1 MSELVLVTGG
11 SGYLGAHVVRTALA
25 AGYRVRT
32 TVRSLSKAD
41 AVRAGVGAGPD
52 AELEFVAAD
61 LTSDLGWD
69 AATEGAAYV
78 LHVASPFPTSQ
89 PRDEQ
94 ELIVPAR
101 EGTLRVL
108 RAALG
113 AGAKRVVLT
122 SSFAAIGY
130 GHGRSHPGVYTEAD
144 WTDVDGPNVP
154 AYQKSKTLAERA
166 AWDFVAD
173 HPELELAVV
182 NPVGIFGPPLGAPDG
197 TSVFILR
204 TAQRSPIVPNMQFGV
219 VDVRDVADLE
229 LTAMTSPAA
238 AGKRFLAVAA
248 MSDLRQ
254 IAHLLGRRPLLLPV
268 WIVRAAAPISGMARS
283 LAEEVGTGKHISS
296 ERARSLLGWQ
306 PRPIEETIQEM
317 GSALAAGRRRG
328 SGG

>member
-11 SGYLGAHVVRTALA
+11 SGYLGAHVVKAALA

-41 AVRAGVGAGPD
+41 AVRTAVGAGPE

-61 LTSDLGWD
+61 LTSDLGWG
-69 AATEGAAYV
+69 AAVDGAAYV
-78 LHVASPFPTSQ
+78 LHVASPFPGSQ
-89 PRDEQ
+89 PRNEQ

-108 RAALG
+108 RAALA
-113 AGAKRVVLT
+113 AGVKRVVLT

-130 GHGRSHPGVYTEAD
+130 GHGPSHPGVYTEAD
-144 WTDVDGPNVP
+144 WTEVDGPNVP

-166 AWDFVAD
+166 AWDFVAE
-173 HPELELAVV
+173 HPGLELVVV
-182 NPVGIFGPPLGAPDG
+182 NPVGIFGPPLGPPDG
-197 TSVFILR
+197 TSVVILR
-204 TAQRSPIVPNMQFGV
+204 TAQRSPIVPNMRFGI

-229 LTAMTSPAA
+229 LTAMTSPDA

-254 IAHLLGRRPLLLPV
+254 VANLLGRRPLLLPN
-268 WIVRAAAPISGMARS
+268 WIVRAAAPVSGMARS
-283 LAEEVGTGKHISS
+283 LAEEVGTSKEASS
-296 ERARSLLGWQ
+296 ERARTLLGWS
-306 PRPIEETIQEM
+306 PRPVEDTIKEM
-317 GSALAAGRRRG
+317 GSALATSRRRDT
-328 SGG
+328 GG